1 MENIIRSP
9 KQASIKALG
18 MHSQPVHTIMII
30 IQKTEDLR
38 IEKGWDNNAPL
49 SAEERSGF
57 YLLI

>member
-1 MENIIRSP
+1 MN
-9 KQASIKALG
+9 
-18 MHSQPVHTIMII
+18 SQPVHTIMII